1 MPQTC
6 LPGPP
11 ASTCAPS
18 SMRTGAA
25 GSAVG
30 VWTPPPDLRAPPGN
44 PGRRR
49 SPGNGLE
56 SFPSIPSVQ
65 PVCFQVNQVL
75 LLGEVSLLR
84 TQTFPKKEHRILHL
98 FVTKYL
104 GTLLMIRRKKVTQSN

>member
-11 ASTCAPS
+11 APTCAPL
-18 SMRTGAA
+18 SMRPGAA

-49 SPGNGLE
+49 SPVLE
-56 SFPSIPSVQ
+56 SFPSIPSAQ

-75 LLGEVSLLR
+75 LLGKVSLLR
-84 TQTFPKKEHRILHL
+84 TQTFPKKKHRILHL
-98 FVTKYL
+98 FVTKYF
-104 GTLLMIRRKKVTQSN
+104 GTLLMIRRKKVIQSN